1 MSSSFAT
8 DLALKFGNPE
18 KVLYKDVPFGGPK
31 LWKTIPYL
39 W

>member
-8 DLALKFGNPE
+8 DLAQKFGNPE
-18 KVLYKDVPFGGPK
+18 QVFYVPFGGPK
-31 LWKTIPYL
+31 LWKTIHYL